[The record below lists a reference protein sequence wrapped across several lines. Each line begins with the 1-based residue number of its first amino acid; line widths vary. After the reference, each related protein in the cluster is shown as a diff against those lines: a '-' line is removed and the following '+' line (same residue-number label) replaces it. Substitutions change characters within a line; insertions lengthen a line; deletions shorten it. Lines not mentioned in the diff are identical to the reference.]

1 MVIADTNIIIAAIR
15 GNEMAK
21 QLLLKYMP
29 AVYISVVTEIE
40 LFTGA
45 TNISKKRTV
54 EQIIKTHETILIN
67 HSISQTALRLVKN
80 YNTTSKS
87 LYLPD
92 ALIAATCLHK
102 GFSLLTF
109 NTSDFKFIKGLHIA
123 R

>member
-54 EQIIKTHETILIN
+54 EQIIKNPRNYPHQ
-67 HSISQTALRLVKN
+67 SQYQSN
-80 YNTTSKS
+80 
-87 LYLPD
+87 
-92 ALIAATCLHK
+92 C
-102 GFSLLTF
+102 
-109 NTSDFKFIKGLHIA
+109 FKA